1 MQISR
6 ARVRVL
12 LRIGPFFQ
20 RKGMY
25 FWGGYRV
32 LGIGYRILDIGYR
45 ISGIGYRIS
54 VIGH

>member
-12 LRIGPFFQ
+12 LRIGTFFQ
-20 RKGMY
+20 RKGMF

-32 LGIGYRILDIGYR
+32 SDIGYR
-45 ISGIGYRIS
+45 ALN
-54 VIGH
+54 